1 MTFSYEVCDGTKTLT
16 AAHYGRPFNLWRY
29 GSKRIEAFRNDVEG
43 VLKSAGS
50 FKPHSAVD
58 GARPI
63 GRFGLGFKSVYLVT
77 DAPRIHSGDWH
88 FEITAGCIPKEIP
101 IPGDY
106 TKGLTK
112 IVLPLTAN
120 AQRGTRR

>member
-1 MTFSYEVCDGTKTLT
+1 M
-16 AAHYGRPFNLWRY
+16 
-29 GSKRIEAFRNDVEG
+29 
-43 VLKSAGS
+43 KSAFW

-63 GRFGLGFKSVYLVT
+63 GRFGLGFKSVYLIT

-88 FEITAGCIPKEIP
+88 FEITVGCIPKEIP
-101 IPGDY
+101 IPSDY
-106 TKGLTK
+106 AKGLTK

-120 AQRGTRR
+120 VQRGTRR